1 MDREAKEAEI
11 LRLLDIYPTA
21 ERVSDEAY
29 HAMVDE
35 VEPYSVDAVARACR
49 RFRAGEV
56 EGHNNAFPPN
66 AAQLAAEVRKLDV
79 PAMAPPPLQGI
90 TEVDFGRGRIRTGH
104 LTSAQVDAVMHYKG
118 TLPDGR
124 NMASL
129 GTLELLDAVT
139 IAMRALPAP
148 EPKRPADI
156 VPHLQRFNVDA

>member
-29 HAMVDE
+29 RALVEE

-56 EGHNNAFPPN
+56 DGHNNAFPPN
-66 AAQLAAEVRKLDV
+66 AAQLAAEVRKLDMPMREV
-79 PAMAPPPLQGI
+79 PLQGI

-104 LTSAQVDAVMHYKG
+104 LTSAQVDVVMHYKG

-139 IAMRALPAP
+139 VAMRALPAP

-156 VPHLQRFNVDA
+156 VPHLQRMAAE

>member
-90 TEVDFGRGRIRTGH
+90 TEVNFGHGTIRTGH
-104 LTSAQVDAVMHYKG
+104 LTSAEVDFVFHHKG
-118 TLPDGR
+118 MLPDGR
-124 NMASL
+124 NMA
-129 GTLELLDAVT
+129 LLMSEDLKAEV
-139 IAMRALPAP
+139 AKPALALPPP
-148 EPKRPADI
+148 EPKRLADI
-156 VPHLQRFNVDA
+156 VPHLQRMAAE